1 MPSWLTLSAGLG
13 CLDMNFTI
21 LGIPGN
27 FDPCQCKQGSASNFT
42 MALTFLPSLSGQE
55 SFTMALTLQTS
66 WKEGFTT
73 FGNCLV

>member
-27 FDPCQCKQGSASNFT
+27 FDPCQCTQGIDAY
-42 MALTFLPSLSGQE
+42 FLKMS
-55 SFTMALTLQTS
+55 
-66 WKEGFTT
+66 
-73 FGNCLV
+73 NCLWQLPEFCGLLPEGLSKAVYKISAHWLN